1 MLKENM
7 QSMTDNL
14 IKTLAALVLFTGIF
28 SSVQAAGNLMVTPTR
43 IVFEQRDRSAQITL
57 VNRGDKSSLF
67 RISFLR
73 QNMTENG
80 QFLPVEEGASGMF
93 SDPLIRYSPRQ
104 VSLPPGQSQVIRL
117 ALRKPGDLA
126 KGEYRSHMLF
136 QALPESSSSS
146 VEKITQQKSEG
157 ITIELIPIVGV
168 SIPVI
173 VRHGELSSKVELA
186 NPAIVPATETKNYRR
201 IAVDINRQG
210 DGSAYGDI
218 RATYTPEGGTAIVI
232 AQANSVA
239 VYSNMQTRRFEAP
252 VSLPADFTL
261 DKGTIEIIFLK
272 SGEKAE
278 TGTLAQTSLVL
289 R

>member
-1 MLKENM
+1 
-7 QSMTDNL
+7 MTDFL
-14 IKTLAALVLFTGIF
+14 LKALAALILFSCVGG
-28 SSVQAAGNLMVTPTR
+28 SVQAAGNLMVTPTR

-57 VNRGDKSSLF
+57 VNQGNKSSFF

-80 QFLPVEEGASGMF
+80 EFVPIEEGEPGMF
-93 SDPLIRYSPRQ
+93 SDSMIRYSPRQ

-136 QALPESSSSS
+136 QALPEPSTTS
-146 VEKITQQKSEG
+146 VEAITQQEPEG

-173 VRHGELSSKVELA
+173 VRHGELSSKVALA
-186 NPAIVPATETKNYRR
+186 NPAIVAATKTSNHRK

-210 DGSAYGDI
+210 DSSAYGDL
-218 RATYTPEGGTAIVI
+218 RATYTPEGGTPIVI

-239 VYSNMQTRRFEAP
+239 VYANMQTRRFEMPLNLP
-252 VSLPADFTL
+252 VDFSLENGEVDL
-261 DKGTIEIIFLK
+261 VFLK
-272 SGEKAE
+272 SGANEKS
-278 TGTLAQTSLVL
+278 GTLARTLIIL
-289 R
+289 N

>member
-1 MLKENM
+1 M
-7 QSMTDNL
+7 QSMTDFL
-14 IKTLAALVLFTGIF
+14 LKALAALILFSCVGG
-28 SSVQAAGNLMVTPTR
+28 SVQAAGNLMVTPTR

-57 VNRGDKSSLF
+57 VNQGNKSSFF

-80 QFLPVEEGASGMF
+80 EFVPIEEGEPGMF
-93 SDPLIRYSPRQ
+93 SDSMIRYSPRQ

-136 QALPESSSSS
+136 QALPEPSTTS
-146 VEKITQQKSEG
+146 VEAITQQEPEG

-173 VRHGELSSKVELA
+173 VRHGELSSKVALA
-186 NPAIVPATETKNYRR
+186 NPAIVAATKTSNHRK

-210 DGSAYGDI
+210 DSSAYGDL
-218 RATYTPEGGTAIVI
+218 RATYTPEGGTPIVI

-239 VYSNMQTRRFEAP
+239 VYANMQTRRFEMPLNLP
-252 VSLPADFTL
+252 VDFSLENGEVDL
-261 DKGTIEIIFLK
+261 VFLK
-272 SGEKAE
+272 SGANEKS
-278 TGTLAQTSLVL
+278 GTLARTLIIL
-289 R
+289 N